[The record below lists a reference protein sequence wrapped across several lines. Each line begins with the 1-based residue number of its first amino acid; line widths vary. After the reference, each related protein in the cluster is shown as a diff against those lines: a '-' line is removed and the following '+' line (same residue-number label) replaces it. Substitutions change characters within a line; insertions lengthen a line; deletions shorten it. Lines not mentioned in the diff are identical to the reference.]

1 MSKGVFFIIAAAVLW
16 GTTGTAQFFAP
27 EGASPMTVGAFRLL
41 VGGTGL
47 LLLAVFSGSFKGGA
61 PWNRLH
67 VLLGGLAVAAYQ
79 VTFFTGV
86 KLTGVAVGTIVA
98 IGSAPVS
105 AGILGYFILHEKIRM
120 RWYISSALAILG
132 CALLALSGGGD
143 IQISLPGIICAFGA
157 GFSYALYALLTKMLI
172 KDHNGTAAVGLIFF
186 LGAVLLSPI
195 LFVSETG
202 WIMSWQGAAVAVHLG
217 LITTTVSYVLF
228 AKGLRTVSVSATA
241 TLSLVEPL
249 TATILGIFL
258 VGERIN
264 FMVGMGITCLFLGIA
279 ILIMKGRG

>member
-1 MSKGVFFIIAAAVLW
+1 MNKGVVFIIAAAVLW

-47 LLLAVFSGSFKGGA
+47 LLFAVSSGCFKGGA
-61 PWNRLH
+61 PWNKFY
-67 VLLGGLAVAAYQ
+67 VLIGALAVAAYQ

-105 AGILGYFILHEKIRM
+105 AGLLGYFILHEKIMM

-132 CALLALSGGGD
+132 CTLLALSGGED
-143 IQISLPGIICAFGA
+143 IQISIPGIICAFGA
-157 GFSYALYALLTKMLI
+157 GFSYALYALLTKMLMR
-172 KDHNGTAAVGLIFF
+172 DHNGTAAVGLIFF
-186 LGAVLLSPI
+186 FGAVLLSPV
-195 LFVSETG
+195 LLVSEAS

-217 LITTTVSYVLF
+217 LITTTVSYFFF
-228 AKGLRTVSVSATA
+228 AKGLRTVSVSSTA
-241 TLSLVEPL
+241 TLSLAEPL
-249 TATILGIFL
+249 TATILGIFI

-264 FMVGMGITCLFLGIA
+264 FMVGIGIICLFMGIA
-279 ILIMKGRG
+279 ILIMKSRA

>member
-1 MSKGVFFIIAAAVLW
+1 MGKGVFFIIAAAVLW

-47 LLLAVFSGSFKGGA
+47 LLLAVVSGCFRNGK
-61 PWNRLH
+61 PWNKLH
-67 VLLGGLAVAAYQ
+67 VLMGALAVAAYQ

-105 AGILGYFILHEKIRM
+105 AGVLGYFILHEKIRM

-132 CALLALSGGGD
+132 CTLLALSGGGD
-143 IQISLPGIICAFGA
+143 ITISLPGIICAFGA
-157 GFSYALYALLTKMLI
+157 GFSYALYALLTKVLI
-172 KDHNGTAAVGLIFF
+172 KDHNGTASVGLIFF
-186 LGAVLLSPI
+186 FGAVLLSPV
-195 LFVSETG
+195 LFFTDTS
-202 WIMSWQGAAVAVHLG
+202 WIMSLQGVGVAVHLG
-217 LITTTVSYVLF
+217 LITTTLSYILF
-228 AKGLRTVSVSATA
+228 AKGLQTVSVSSTA

-249 TATILGIFL
+249 TATILGIFI
-258 VGERIN
+258 VGEKIN
-264 FMVGMGITCLFLGIA
+264 FMVGMGITCLFLGIT
-279 ILIMKGRG
+279 ILVIRSRS